1 MRTIKIILLL
11 TTISFFTS
19 VSASAEAKDCSIY
32 KGNTQ
37 RFICEKLGG
46 ISSGNATTS
55 DKSKKKGNRS
65 NIIPILSKHG
75 KKILNANELI
85 KERDIA
91 RKKSKLDDAIRHR
104 KNL

>member
-19 VSASAEAKDCSIY
+19 VSASAEEKDCSIY
-32 KGNTQ
+32 KGNAQ

-55 DKSKKKGNRS
+55 DKATTSDELEKKG
-65 NIIPILSKHG
+65 
-75 KKILNANELI
+75 
-85 KERDIA
+85 
-91 RKKSKLDDAIRHR
+91 KSFFQKL
-104 KNL
+104 KNLGGKNVGEPG

>member
-46 ISSGNATTS
+46 ISSGFDTTA
-55 DKSKKKGNRS
+55 DKPKMKGN
-65 NIIPILSKHG
+65 G
-75 KKILNANELI
+75 FFQ
-85 KERDIA
+85 
-91 RKKSKLDDAIRHR
+91 KL
-104 KNL
+104 KNLGGKNLGEPG

>member
-19 VSASAEAKDCSIY
+19 VSASAEEKDCSIY
-32 KGNTQ
+32 KGNAQ

-55 DKSKKKGNRS
+55 DKSKKKGN
-65 NIIPILSKHG
+65 G
-75 KKILNANELI
+75 FFQ
-85 KERDIA
+85 
-91 RKKSKLDDAIRHR
+91 KL
-104 KNL
+104 KNLGGKNYGEPG

>member
-46 ISSGNATTS
+46 ISSDKATTS
-55 DKSKKKGNRS
+55 DKATITDELGKKG
-65 NIIPILSKHG
+65 
-75 KKILNANELI
+75 
-85 KERDIA
+85 
-91 RKKSKLDDAIRHR
+91 KSFFQKL
-104 KNL
+104 KNLGGKNLGEPG

>member
-32 KGNTQ
+32 KSNTQ

-55 DKSKKKGNRS
+55 DKATITDEPEKKG
-65 NIIPILSKHG
+65 
-75 KKILNANELI
+75 
-85 KERDIA
+85 
-91 RKKSKLDDAIRHR
+91 KSFFQKL
-104 KNL
+104 KNLGGKNYGEPG